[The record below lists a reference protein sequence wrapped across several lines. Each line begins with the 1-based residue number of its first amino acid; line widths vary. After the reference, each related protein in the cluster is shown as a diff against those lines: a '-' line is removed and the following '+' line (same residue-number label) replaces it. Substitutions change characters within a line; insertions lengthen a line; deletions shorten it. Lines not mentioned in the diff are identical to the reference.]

1 MPYAPDALEATRS
14 ALQAALTACEAYDP
28 ADSAPLDEA
37 LVALEQAVEAMK
49 GDDTEEEDMD
59 MSKMDLAAKSPED
72 NSASSKG
79 IAPAARTHAPFTGS
93 YAFAMLPRASALHCT
108 WR

>member
-14 ALQAALTACEAYDP
+14 ALQAALAACEAYDP

-49 GDDTEEEDMD
+49 GSEAEEEDMD
-59 MSKMDLAAKSPED
+59 MSKMDMAAKSPED
-72 NSASSKG
+72 KATLK
-79 IAPAARTHAPFTGS
+79 AKLAKAAFGG
-93 YAFAMLPRASALHCT
+93 YGG
-108 WR
+108 